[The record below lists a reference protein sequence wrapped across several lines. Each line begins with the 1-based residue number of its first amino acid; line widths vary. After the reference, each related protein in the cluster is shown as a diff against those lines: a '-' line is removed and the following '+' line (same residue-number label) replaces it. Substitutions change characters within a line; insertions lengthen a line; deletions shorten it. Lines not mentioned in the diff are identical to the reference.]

1 MRPLRIAPDLRARVW
16 GGTRLSPAAWA
27 PGATPAGASTSE
39 DLPAGAVAAEAS
51 PEGGVPI
58 GEAWLAG
65 PSSRVLDG
73 PAAGATLD
81 EIAASLGARFT
92 GSDAPDVGRFPLL
105 AKIIDPAEWLSVQVH
120 PDDEQARRLEGP
132 GAVGKTEAWYV
143 IDAAPGAGI
152 LLGVRP
158 SVPPETVRQAIR
170 SGGLADLLE
179 RRGVRR
185 GESYLVPAGTLH
197 AIGPGVLVYEIQQP
211 SDITYR
217 CDDWGRPPTAARPI
231 HVAQSLECVRPE
243 PWRGPVRS
251 TSGAAAQGLLVR
263 SAHFILE
270 YLRPAAAV
278 LPTSDPAMASLHVLT
293 VVTGQAVVRGD
304 GWDERL
310 VPYETLVIPA
320 DAGSYRVTAAD
331 HDPGATTDPIVVVAR
346 LPAPDERRAA
356 GEDSP
361 DADPA

>member
-1 MRPLRIAPDLRARVW
+1 MRPLRIIPDLRTRVW
-16 GGTRLSPAAWA
+16 GGTRLSP
-27 PGATPAGASTSE
+27 
-39 DLPAGAVAAEAS
+39 S
-51 PEGGVPI
+51 PEGGMPI

-65 PSSRVLDG
+65 PSSQVLDG

-81 EIAASLGARFT
+81 ELAASLGARLT
-92 GSDAPDVGRFPLL
+92 GCDAPDAGRFPLL

-132 GAVGKTEAWYV
+132 SAVGKTEAWYV
-143 IDAAPGAGI
+143 IDAAPGAEI

-179 RRGVRR
+179 RRRVRR

-231 HVAQSLECVRPE
+231 HVAQSLECARAE

-251 TSGAAAQGLLVR
+251 SSGPAARGLLVR
-263 SAHFILE
+263 CAHFVLE
-270 YLRPAAAV
+270 YLRPAAAE
-278 LPTSDPAMASLHVLT
+278 LPPCDPAMASLHVLT
-293 VVTGQAVVRGD
+293 VVTGQAVVRGND
-304 GWDERL
+304 WDERL
-310 VPYETLVIPA
+310 APYETLVIPA
-320 DAGSYRVTAAD
+320 DAGEYRVTVAG
-331 HDPGATTDPIVVVAR
+331 HGPGATTDPIVVMAR
-346 LPAPDERRAA
+346 LPAPDEREAA
-356 GEDSP
+356 GEDIA